1 MSVVSTQE
9 MSPTPSPAHPPD
21 LRTASARTRQRL
33 VAVPFLSTLL
43 ATDACGVNATPST
56 LLHSALYERATVLAC
71 ATAAPITTCMAADYS
86 CFTNGTCR
94 ECLGSR
100 YELPGYSPL
109 TVKTQR
115 CADSTMWATDRAV
128 CHHFPRC
135 SYAKAQCDGSSACR
149 GCLATMV
156 AGEPAAAAVQ
166 CPIGESAKLMD
177 VVAESCVYTPANCAY
192 WRQRCATHPSCG
204 SCLDAILDG
213 PQTPMAIV
221 DGMRSDACA
230 VVRTDPNVSSAA
242 RLLLYEYV
250 TCHRHLRWVVLWVVA
265 CPHVQSKTPRA

>member
-1 MSVVSTQE
+1 
-9 MSPTPSPAHPPD
+9 
-21 LRTASARTRQRL
+21 
-33 VAVPFLSTLL
+33 
-43 ATDACGVNATPST
+43 
-56 LLHSALYERATVLAC
+56 
-71 ATAAPITTCMAADYS
+71 
-86 CFTNGTCR
+86 
-94 ECLGSR
+94 
-100 YELPGYSPL
+100 
-109 TVKTQR
+109 
-115 CADSTMWATDRAV
+115 
-128 CHHFPRC
+128 
-135 SYAKAQCDGSSACR
+135 
-149 GCLATMV
+149 MV
-156 AGEPAAAAVQ
+156 AGEPAAAALQ